1 MVKYPGV
8 HQLFNILKVIS
19 KSLKVILYFTGNQ
32 CSSCS
37 IGVICSLT
45 LDLVTSLAAEFCKRC
60 NLLISFAG
68 KRASMTERDHWD
80 KSPITL
86 AIN

>member
-1 MVKYPGV
+1 MVKYPGA
-8 HQLFNILKVIS
+8 QLFNILKVIS

-45 LDLVTSLAAEFCKRC
+45 LDLVTSLAAEFCNFC
-60 NLLISFAG
+60 ISFAG